1 MKKHIIYFCLVAVF
15 FFAYKA
21 DAQRSD
27 TATAAR
33 QTPIALLGTY
43 HFSNPNL
50 DAFNVKSDNVLS
62 PKQQQELEH
71 LVKTMAGFKP
81 TKIAVEYDVAS
92 HRADSLYQ
100 QYLAGKYELGSGE
113 AEQIGFRLA
122 KLMGHQHIY
131 PVDVRNLE
139 LNFNPGEL
147 AGDFEPLLNALGK
160 TGNTIIAQ
168 INDWVKQYSIGQV
181 LSRLNTDELDK
192 LNLNIYYQFLLPV
205 GKTGHY
211 PGVEAV
217 SRWYMRNLYI
227 LHHIMNITNPD
238 GSDRVLVIFGQGHTA
253 MLKQFLNSSVSYKV
267 EDIQRY
273 LPH

>member
-1 MKKHIIYFCLVAVF
+1 
-15 FFAYKA
+15 
-21 DAQRSD
+21 
-27 TATAAR
+27 
-33 QTPIALLGTY
+33 
-43 HFSNPNL
+43 
-50 DAFNVKSDNVLS
+50 
-62 PKQQQELEH
+62 
-71 LVKTMAGFKP
+71 MAGFKP
-81 TKIAVEYDVAS
+81 TKIAVEYDVS
-92 HRADSLYQ
+92 SQRADSLYQ
-100 QYLAGKYELGSGE
+100 QYRAGKYELGSGE

-122 KLMGHQHIY
+122 KYMGHQHIY

-147 AGDFEPLLNALGK
+147 ARDFESLLKALGK

-205 GKTGHY
+205 GRAGQY

-217 SRWYMRNLYI
+217 SRWYLRNLYI

-238 GSDRVLVIFGQGHTA
+238 GSDRMLVIFGQGHTA
-253 MLKQFLNSSVSYKV
+253 MLKQFLNSSLSYKV